1 MNPDFLLMPVFFV
14 RKLGVAG
21 TEKSPSRKT
30 RRGEEILRDLVPFSP
45 DAAVGLELA
54 PRRWIRIP
62 TGCRGVTGPDPSTTL
77 NEMLPKQRG
86 K

>member
-1 MNPDFLLMPVFFV
+1 MRIELVD
-14 RKLGVAG
+14 RTKKA
-21 TEKSPSRKT
+21 PSRKT

-62 TGCRGVTGPDPSTTL
+62 TGCRGVTGPDPLATL
-77 NEMLPKQRG
+77 NEMLPKQLG
-86 K
+86 E

>member
-1 MNPDFLLMPVFFV
+1 MCIRDSCFLRAKVGSGGD
-14 RKLGVAG
+14 K
-21 TEKSPSRKT
+21 KSPSRKT

-77 NEMLPKQRG
+77 NEIAASAAKRNEA
-86 K
+86 